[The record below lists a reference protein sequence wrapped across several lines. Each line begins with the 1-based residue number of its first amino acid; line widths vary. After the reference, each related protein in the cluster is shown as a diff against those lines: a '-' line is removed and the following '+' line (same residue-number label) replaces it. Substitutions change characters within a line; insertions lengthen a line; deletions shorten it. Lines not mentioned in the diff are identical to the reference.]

1 MESGNGAP
9 RNGMALLVVDVQ
21 KDYCDP
27 EGAFAKAGHDMHT
40 VEALVPKLASLVES
54 ARENGVF
61 VVFIRN
67 TVDPEGFTQN
77 PVQRRRRQRVA
88 GTAKY
93 VVDGTWGHEL
103 AEPLRAQPGDMVM
116 KKYASS
122 AFLGTPLD
130 PSLRGMGISTVVVT
144 GVVTW
149 GCVMATAQSAAY
161 LGYIPVVVSDCV
173 GGHDQYFHE
182 AALAMMRQNFGPD
195 LVMPSEEVMQG
206 WSRLAAIASE
216 IRR

>member
-1 MESGNGAP
+1 MESGNAP
-9 RNGMALLVVDVQ
+9 SHNGMALLVVDVQ

-27 EGAFAKAGHDMHT
+27 EGVFAKAGHDMHT
-40 VEALVPKLASLVES
+40 METLLPKLARLVES

-61 VVFIRN
+61 VVFVRN
-67 TVDPEGFTQN
+67 TIDPEEFTQN
-77 PVQRRRRQRVA
+77 PLKRRRRQRVA

-93 VVDGTWGHEL
+93 VVDGTLGHEL

-161 LGYIPVVVSDCV
+161 LGYIPMVVSDCV
-173 GGHDQYFHE
+173 AGHDQYLHE
-182 AALAMMRQNFGPD
+182 AALEMMRRSFGTD
-195 LVMPSEEVMQG
+195 LVLSSEQMMQS
-206 WSRLAAIASE
+206 WS
-216 IRR
+216 